1 MNLKEE
7 RKKRGITTKQIAEWT
22 GYCYQWLYWIER
34 GERPCSDNV
43 RMAYITI
50 FEHIDAMK
58 DELKSFKNQ

>member
-58 DELKSFKNQ
+58 DELKAFKNQ